1 MPSFDADSPL
11 SEPASH
17 LTSPKPRRAAA
28 ANGLYAPSEGDA
40 SMADA
45 QAESL
50 VGVVDDDDGD
60 ESDIVSY
67 YPRRKR
73 TSLFTDLSE
82 AKMDMARST
91 AMSTTAKPRHQRAT
105 LGAGG
110 KGVLVGW
117 WRESPAP
124 TVDDRHAVIGFIDVR
139 DRLRTRIQTTNV
151 SGDHINDRWPLPPGP
166 GGSWVTFENIHFF
179 DYLVGLDHYQ
189 VKEFVRLRAGVG
201 GETDDERDENIRV
214 ATETAIKNGREAA
227 LQDKSTIPPHIA
239 SGAIAGQITATTTS
253 RVEKRR
259 RTSSG
264 FVPLNGEPEETPEII
279 STPLDGPLDPLYGTR
294 PTRIRIGRWKG
305 SSAQRLE
312 DKHAIAGILGQND
325 IFRVKVLRETRD
337 GRFMDGN
344 FPSGAGALWVQY
356 PDVVLDSHLENL
368 TKHEVKEFCRVRQ
381 YQLDHGEQQEE
392 EDANIAKAV
401 ELARIRGGPASRHS
415 SGYFSKSVPLAQ
427 MHSPSLDSQ
436 RDMSVENDRQVR
448 RQSSRTEMYAE
459 TGFSFA
465 EPEDRGPISPADAVG
480 RAQTLARREMARAEA
495 AQSRADKYATQRDDS
510 SASTPTG
517 SRGPLHESEEMQ
529 RLNQLWARQES
540 ARMKATGAD
549 DAKLHDGVKYER
561 KKTGPFSGKLVSQ
574 GTIITIDGEDYVEY
588 RVLTK
593 PSFF

>member
-1 MPSFDADSPL
+1 MPSFDIDSPL
-11 SEPASH
+11 SEPANY
-17 LTSPKPRRAAA
+17 LTSPKSTRAAA

-40 SMADA
+40 SVAEV

-50 VGVVDDDDGD
+50 VGAINDDDGD
-60 ESDIVSY
+60 ESDVVSY

-73 TSLFTDLSE
+73 TSLFADLSE
-82 AKMDMARST
+82 AKMDMARSS
-91 AMSTTAKPRHQRAT
+91 AMNTTAKPRHQRAT

-124 TVDDRHAVIGFIDVR
+124 TLDDRHAVIGFIDVR

-179 DYLVGLDHYQ
+179 DYLVGLDHFQ
-189 VKEFVRLRAGVG
+189 VKEFVRLRAGIG
-201 GETDDERDENIRV
+201 GETDDEREENIRI
-214 ATETAIKNGREAA
+214 ATEAAIKNGREAA
-227 LQDKSTIPPHIA
+227 LLDKSTIPPHIA
-239 SGAIAGQITATTTS
+239 AGAVFGQISGSS

-264 FVPLNGEPEETPEII
+264 FVAVNGEQEETEEVD

-305 SSAQRLE
+305 SSAKRLE

-325 IFRVKVLRETRD
+325 IFRVKILRETRD
-337 GRFMDGN
+337 GRFLDGN
-344 FPSGAGALWVQY
+344 FPAGPGALWVQY
-356 PDVVLDSHLENL
+356 DDVILDTPLEKL
-368 TKHEVKEFCRVRQ
+368 TKHEVKEYCRVRQ
-381 YQLDHGEQQEE
+381 HQLDQGEQPEE
-392 EDANIAKAV
+392 EEENIVKAV
-401 ELARIRGGPASRHS
+401 ALARVRGVPASLHS
-415 SGYFSKSVPLAQ
+415 SGYFSKSIPPAQ
-427 MHSPSLDSQ
+427 MHSPSINSQ
-436 RDMSVENDRQVR
+436 RDMSVDNERQFR

-459 TGFSFA
+459 TGFSFV
-465 EPEDRGPISPADAVG
+465 EPEDRGPISPADAAG
-480 RAQTLARREMARAEA
+480 RAQNLARREMARAEA
-495 AQSRADKYATQRDDS
+495 AQSRADRYATQRDDS